1 MAKGI
6 ARDRLTDLKELP
18 TFGQP
23 SDLLDRE
30 YSFCSPRESVSNVWA
45 SCKTSAKWRRAYRLT
60 AQHTFGLFSIRL
72 SLNWRPLAAISPMGF
87 AALRVLQGEFGE
99 GDTVVVD
106 AGRDGLTFE
115 KRQSVKA

>member
-30 YSFCSPRESVSNVWA
+30 YSSCSPRESVSNVWA

-60 AQHTFGLFSIRL
+60 AQHRSGLLFL
-72 SLNWRPLAAISPMGF
+72 SRFFFHRFPATSLMRFVAARSGLQ
-87 AALRVLQGEFGE
+87 ALYA
-99 GDTVVVD
+99 T
-106 AGRDGLTFE
+106 
-115 KRQSVKA
+115 